1 MTNTANVLYNRLVQ
15 KLTDRRL
22 MKAARDLYNHDESWL
37 CDFCGDCWAAE
48 EHDATG
54 PTFSC
59 GGEPGYVDCPADG
72 CPLDGGCV
80 RNDLLFEDERV
91 IACALEELESEEP
104 DEDFAWEEYPGH
116 EETAAYAC

>member
-1 MTNTANVLYNRLVQ
+1 MTITATALYERLVK

-22 MKAARDLYNHDESWL
+22 LKAARYLYNHDEGWL
-37 CDFCGDCWAAE
+37 RDFCEDCWAAE

-59 GGEPGYVDCPADG
+59 GGEPGYCTCPADG

-91 IACALEELESEEP
+91 IAHALEELESEEYE
-104 DEDFAWEEYPGH
+104 EDTWEV
-116 EETAAYAC
+116 AS